1 MSLPRAAERNDRE
14 EVERLLRSG
23 SDVNEKD
30 WVRYVTK
37 HATHKFVY
45 IFVI

>member
-1 MSLPRAAERNDRE
+1 MSLPGAAERNNRE

-30 WVRYVTK
+30 RVRY
-37 HATHKFVY
+37 
-45 IFVI
+45 II